1 MYFSLIFSS
10 FFNMRNSNIQIVNN
24 KELDKVIWDKK
35 ICSSDSP
42 SFFML
47 SWVLDILH
55 PNWDALVYLNY
66 EAFMP
71 IPKAK
76 KIGLTYVFQPKFIR
90 SLSIFN
96 ENEDHRLA
104 IIAIFRE
111 TYSLVNINLDF
122 ELKESNSNGVFQK
135 LSIPCSRELL
145 HNAYSKNAI
154 RVISKLDVEIE
165 YKLIYDAGTF
175 INFFKNIKNIK
186 SLKSNS
192 YVKLHQLISETLKRE
207 NGKLIAAFYNGEMI
221 ACGFFI
227 FFQKQVYFLKGTV
240 NKIGREKGA
249 FYGLIDHVL
258 QSVLGNFEQ
267 LDFVGSNDKGVANF
281 YRKFGAQDFHYSI
294 LKYNTIKTP
303 VKQLANLYLQ
313 VKSQ

>member
-1 MYFSLIFSS
+1 
-10 FFNMRNSNIQIVNN
+10 MRNSNVQIINH

-35 ICSSDSP
+35 IGASASP

-55 PNWDALVYLNY
+55 TNWDALVYLNY

-71 IPKAK
+71 IPKAQK
-76 KIGLTYVFQPKFIR
+76 YGLIYVFQPKFIR

-96 ENEDHRLA
+96 EVEGQRELILEA
-104 IIAIFRE
+104 FKE

-135 LSIPCSRELL
+135 LSIPSSCELL
-145 HNAYSKNAI
+145 HNVYSTNAI
-154 RVISKLDVEIE
+154 RVISKLDIEIE

-175 INFFKNIKNIK
+175 INFFKKIKNIK

-192 YVKLHQLISETLKRE
+192 YNKLHQLINECIKRK
-207 NGKLIAAFYNGEMI
+207 NGKLIAAFYKGEMI

-227 FFQKQVYFLKGTV
+227 FFQKQVYFMKGTV
-240 NKIGREKGA
+240 NKLGREKGA
-249 FYGLIDHVL
+249 LYDLINHVL
-258 QSVLGNFEQ
+258 MSATGRFDNF
-267 LDFVGSNDKGVANF
+267 DFIGSNDKGVAGF
-281 YRKFGAQDFHYSI
+281 YRKFGAQNFSYSI
-294 LKYNTIKTP
+294 LKYNKIKTP
-303 VKQLANLYLQ
+303 IKQLANIYLKI
-313 VKSQ
+313 KS

>member
-1 MYFSLIFSS
+1 
-10 FFNMRNSNIQIVNN
+10 MRNSNVQIINH

-35 ICSSDSP
+35 ICASASP

-71 IPKAK
+71 IPKGQK
-76 KIGLTYVFQPKFIR
+76 YGLTYVFQPKFIR

-96 ENEDHRLA
+96 ETEDQREL
-104 IIAIFRE
+104 IIRAFKE

-135 LSIPCSRELL
+135 LSIPSSCELL
-145 HNAYSKNAI
+145 QNAYSKNAL

-165 YKLIYDAGTF
+165 YKLFYDAGTF
-175 INFFKNIKNIK
+175 IEFFKKIKNIK

-192 YVKLHQLISETLKRE
+192 YTKLNQLINETLKRE
-207 NGKLIAAFYNGEMI
+207 NGKLIAGFYKGEMI

-227 FFQKQVYFLKGTV
+227 FFLKQVFFLKGTV

-249 FYGLIDHVL
+249 FYGLIDFVL
-258 QSVLGNFEQ
+258 QSLIGRFEHF
-267 LDFVGSNDKGVANF
+267 DFVGSNDKGVSDF
-281 YRKFGAQDFHYSI
+281 FRKFGAQDFNYSI

-303 VKQLANLYLQ
+303 IKQLTNLYL
-313 VKSQ
+313 KIR

>member
-1 MYFSLIFSS
+1 
-10 FFNMRNSNIQIVNN
+10 MRNSNVQIINH

-35 ICSSDSP
+35 ISTSASP

-71 IPKAK
+71 IPKAQK
-76 KIGLTYVFQPKFIR
+76 YGLTYVFQPKFIR

-96 ENEDHRLA
+96 ENEDHRSE

-122 ELKESNSNGVFQK
+122 ELKESNSNGIFQK
-135 LSIPCSRELL
+135 LSIPSSHELL
-145 HNAYSKNAI
+145 QNAYSKNAL

-165 YKLIYDAGTF
+165 YKLFYDVAGF
-175 INFFKNIKNIK
+175 IEFFKKIKNIK
-186 SLKSNS
+186 SLKFNS
-192 YVKLHQLISETLKRE
+192 YSKLNQLINETLKRE
-207 NGKLIAAFYNGEMI
+207 NGKLIAAFYKGEMI

-249 FYGLIDHVL
+249 FYGLIDFVL
-258 QSVLGNFEQ
+258 QSLIGRFDN
-267 LDFVGSNDKGVANF
+267 LDFVGSNDKGVAVF
-281 YRKFGAQDFHYSI
+281 YKKFGAQDFSYSI

-303 VKQLANLYLQ
+303 VKQIANLYL
-313 VKSQ
+313 KIR

>member
-1 MYFSLIFSS
+1 
-10 FFNMRNSNIQIVNN
+10 MRNSNVQIINH

-35 ICSSDSP
+35 IGASASP

-71 IPKAK
+71 IPKAQK
-76 KIGLTYVFQPKFIR
+76 YGLTYVFQPKFIR

-96 ENEDHRLA
+96 ETEDQREL
-104 IIAIFRE
+104 IISAFKE

-122 ELKESNSNGVFQK
+122 ELKESTSNGVFQK

-165 YKLIYDAGTF
+165 YKLFYDAGTF
-175 INFFKNIKNIK
+175 IEFFKKIKN
-186 SLKSNS
+186 
-192 YVKLHQLISETLKRE
+192 
-207 NGKLIAAFYNGEMI
+207 
-221 ACGFFI
+221 
-227 FFQKQVYFLKGTV
+227 
-240 NKIGREKGA
+240 
-249 FYGLIDHVL
+249 
-258 QSVLGNFEQ
+258 
-267 LDFVGSNDKGVANF
+267 
-281 YRKFGAQDFHYSI
+281 
-294 LKYNTIKTP
+294 
-303 VKQLANLYLQ
+303 
-313 VKSQ
+313 

>member
-1 MYFSLIFSS
+1 
-10 FFNMRNSNIQIVNN
+10 MRNSNVQIINH

-35 ICSSDSP
+35 ISASASP

-71 IPKAK
+71 IPKAQK
-76 KIGLTYVFQPKFIR
+76 YGLTYVFQPKFIR

-96 ENEDHRLA
+96 ENEDHRSA

-258 QSVLGNFEQ
+258 QSLLGNFEQ

-313 VKSQ
+313 VTSQ

>member
-1 MYFSLIFSS
+1 
-10 FFNMRNSNIQIVNN
+10 MRNSNVQIINH

-35 ICSSDSP
+35 ICASASP

-71 IPKAK
+71 IPKAQK
-76 KIGLTYVFQPKFIR
+76 YGLTYVFQPKFIR

-96 ENEDHRLA
+96 ENEDQREL
-104 IIAIFRE
+104 IIRAFKE

-135 LSIPCSRELL
+135 LSIPSSRELL
-145 HNAYSKNAI
+145 QIAYSKNAL

-165 YKLIYDAGTF
+165 YKLFYDAGTF
-175 INFFKNIKNIK
+175 IEFFKKIKNIK

-192 YVKLHQLISETLKRE
+192 YTKLNQLINETLKRE
-207 NGKLIAAFYNGEMI
+207 NGKLIAGFYKGEMI

-227 FFQKQVYFLKGTV
+227 FFLKQVFFLKGTV

-249 FYGLIDHVL
+249 FYGLIDFVL
-258 QSVLGNFEQ
+258 QSLIGRFEHF
-267 LDFVGSNDKGVANF
+267 DFVGSNDKGVSDF
-281 YRKFGAQDFHYSI
+281 FRKFGAQDFNYSI

-303 VKQLANLYLQ
+303 IKQLTNLYL
-313 VKSQ
+313 KIR

>member
-1 MYFSLIFSS
+1 
-10 FFNMRNSNIQIVNN
+10 
-24 KELDKVIWDKK
+24 
-35 ICSSDSP
+35 
-42 SFFML
+42 ML